1 VRALLAIQP
10 VICWA
15 GPAGAAE
22 ILKHPK
28 ELQSLV
34 DRVPLAPPEL
44 ASDILIRIATS
55 GKVMDRTWKMEM
67 LEDSFQLAGHAA
79 FPIRIVGAVLQA
91 RSTDS
96 DIGVLWAALDEKL
109 DALSLRCRIVHVMLG
124 LDKKRTLEMFAEVSL
139 RIPQLS
145 CADPITYAPD
155 IYYSTM
161 RDVLEQAMDAREWRE
176 GKAFVLLEDA
186 IRQITSPS
194 QLSPV
199 HGEFQIAF
207 KN

>member
-1 VRALLAIQP
+1 MRALLAIQLA
-10 VICWA
+10 ICWA

-79 FPIRIVGAVLQA
+79 FPIRIVGAVPQA

-96 DIGVLWAALDEKL
+96 VIGVLWTALDEKL

-124 LDKKRTLEMFAEVSL
+124 LDACSL
-139 RIPQLS
+139 SARNGSPKPFPLVPAKQRARYPWVRKS
-145 CADPITYAPD
+145 PPAP
-155 IYYSTM
+155 
-161 RDVLEQAMDAREWRE
+161 
-176 GKAFVLLEDA
+176 FVMP
-186 IRQITSPS
+186 RRF
-194 QLSPV
+194 
-199 HGEFQIAF
+199 G
-207 KN
+207 